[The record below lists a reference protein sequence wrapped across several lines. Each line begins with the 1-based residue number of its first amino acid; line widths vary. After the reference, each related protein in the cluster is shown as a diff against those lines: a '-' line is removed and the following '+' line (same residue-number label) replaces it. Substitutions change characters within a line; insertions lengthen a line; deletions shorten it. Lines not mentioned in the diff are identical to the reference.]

1 MSPAVLFSAVFLAFS
16 SVLTYFL
23 GGELF
28 VIAIYLLMSFVTF
41 VTYAIDKRAA
51 VKGQWRTSENTLHL
65 MSLFFGWPGALL
77 AQQTLRHKSQK
88 QPFKAI
94 LWVTIIMNI
103 MLFSWTLT
111 PSGLGMI
118 QGFIG

>member
-1 MSPAVLFSAVFLAFS
+1 MSPAVLFSAVFLVLS
-16 SVLTYFL
+16 SVLTYIL

-65 MSLFFGWPGALL
+65 MSLFFGWPGALV

-94 LWVTIIMNI
+94 LWITIIMNT

-111 PSGLGMI
+111 PSGLDMI